1 MFRTAFFIVSI
12 CCCSFYWCHGCLEEE
27 RTLLLQIKDSISYP
41 GGSSLDEYWVG
52 KNCCQ
57 WYRVDCNP
65 SSSRVISIKL
75 GSIREER
82 LGLWYP
88 NTSLF
93 AAFKELE
100 KLYLWGNHI
109 GGWVMPQ
116 AFSEMQSLRELHLSS
131 NNLSVS
137 IDSLRCI
144 CELTTLRV
152 LNLDMNRLN
161 DHTIPKCLGNLS
173 LLEELSLSGN
183 ELKGNLPG
191 LCELRNIRE
200 LNLDFNNLDGR
211 AVPPCLSNLSKLET
225 LSLSG
230 NDLGSYSSALTGI
243 CELTALRGLYLSE
256 NRLDDRGIPKCMGNL
271 SLLEELYLLGNEL
284 KSPFSSL
291 TGFCELRNLQNLNVA
306 NNSYVGSIPQCF
318 GNMNSLRE
326 LHISYNQFTGANPS
340 SIFQNLTNLMII
352 SASDN
357 QFNDSISFSTFANL
371 SKLVHID
378 LSDNV
383 RLEVEMEHP
392 HWVPTFQLQSL
403 FLSNCILN
411 RRGGSG
417 IPTFI
422 STQQSLETLDL
433 SHSFLKGTIPS
444 WLLNNLTVSSLIL
457 GGNSLKGTFPQSTRR
472 NNSMLNEF
480 DVSDNFIYGELPSN
494 IDTLFPNLIVFNMS
508 KNKLQGT
515 IPASISK
522 LQTLRMLDLAENNLF
537 GEMPHGLT
545 RNNTSLEYLR
555 LSNNKLQ
562 GNILSKFSNMTE
574 LVVLLL
580 DSNGFTGTIASN
592 ILSSPSLKI
601 LDLSKNHLSGFIPS
615 WLPLLM
621 NLAILHLDWNFFNGP
636 IPSEFCQMQNLHIL
650 DLSNNKISGSIPSC
664 LPNIS
669 SWMKEIS
676 IDVDVLSE
684 QVYLRVLYSLNSSY
698 YVDVFH
704 TRVTTIL
711 TTKGMT
717 LTYEGL
723 PLSLMTI
730 IDFSMNQL
738 TGNIPS
744 QMGHLKA
751 LHSLNLSNNILSGP
765 IPESFQNL
773 ESIESLDLSHNK
785 IVGTIP
791 PQMVQLYKLSAF
803 NVSSNNLS
811 GAIPNEKQFLTFNE
825 SSYTANPHLC
835 GPPLQRSCSCNNSSQ
850 PRDNKG
856 EEEEEDDSTILD
868 SPLFF
873 YLWVA
878 IAYILGFW
886 GFIALFA
893 NKNWRWKFFSTVDRC
908 FDCSYLNL
916 HMFGLYLK
924 NFCCN

>member
-1 MFRTAFFIVSI
+1 MFLGMFRTTFFLVSI

-27 RTLLLQIKDSISYP
+27 RTLLLQIKDSINYP
-41 GGSSLDEYWVG
+41 GGSSLGEYWVG

-57 WYRVDCNP
+57 WYGVDCNP
-65 SSSRVISIKL
+65 SSFRVISIDL
-75 GSIREER
+75 YDVREEG

-93 AAFKELE
+93 APFKELKE
-100 KLYLWGNHI
+100 LDLGGNHI

-116 AFSEMQSLRELHLSS
+116 AFSGMRSLRKLYLFS
-131 NNLSVS
+131 NNLSAS
-137 IDSLRCI
+137 IDSLRGI

-152 LNLDMNRLN
+152 LYLDENRLN
-161 DHTIPKCLGNLS
+161 DHSIPKCFGNLS

-183 ELKGNLPG
+183 ELKGNLPAFPEMQSLRMLDISSNNLSLGIDSLRG
-191 LCELRNIRE
+191 LCGLRNIR
-200 LNLDFNNLDGR
+200 NLDLSYTNLDER
-211 AVPPCLSNLSKLET
+211 AFLRLCLSNLSKLET
-225 LSLSG
+225 LSLLD
-230 NDLGSYSSALTGI
+230 NDLGSYSIALTGI
-243 CELTALRGLYLSE
+243 CELTALRVLDLSW
-256 NRLDDRGIPKCMGNL
+256 NKINDHSIPKCWGNL
-271 SLLEELYLLGNEL
+271 SSLEKLDLWDNKL
-284 KSPFSSL
+284 KSPFNSL
-291 TGFCELRNLQNLNVA
+291 TA

-318 GNMNSLRE
+318 GNMNSLRR
-326 LHISYNQFTGANPS
+326 LSLSYNQFTGTIPS
-340 SIFQNLTNLMII
+340 SIFQNLTNLMVI
-352 SASDN
+352 STSHN

-371 SKLVHID
+371 SKLIHID
-378 LSDNV
+378 LSDNA
-383 RLEVEMEHP
+383 RLEVETEHP

-411 RRGGSG
+411 KGGGSG

-422 STQQSLETLDL
+422 SIQQSLETLDL
-433 SHSFLKGTIPS
+433 SHNFLKGTIPS
-444 WLLNNLTVSSLIL
+444 WLLNNLTVGSLIL
-457 GGNSLKGTFPQSTRR
+457 GGNLLKGPFPQSTQR
-472 NNSMLNEF
+472 NNSMLQEL

-494 IDTLFPNLIVFNMS
+494 INTLFPNLIVFNMS
-508 KNKLQGT
+508 KNELQGT
-515 IPASISK
+515 IPVSISK
-522 LQTLRMLDLAENNLF
+522 LQKLGMLDLSQNNLF
-537 GEMPHGLT
+537 GEMPHGLIS
-545 RNNTSLEYLR
+545 RNNTSLKFLR

-562 GNILSKFSNMTE
+562 GNILPKFPNMTK

-580 DSNGFTGTIASN
+580 DNNGFTGAIASN
-592 ILSSPSLKI
+592 MLSSPSLKI
-601 LDLSKNHLSGFIPS
+601 LDLSKNNLSGFIPS
-615 WLPLLM
+615 WLPLLT
-621 NLAILHLDWNFFNGP
+621 NLAILHLDGNFFNGP
-636 IPSEFCQMQNLHIL
+636 IPSEVCQMQNLHIL

-676 IDVDVLSE
+676 INVDI
-684 QVYLRVLYSLNSSY
+684 
-698 YVDVFH
+698 FH
-704 TRVTTIL
+704 PRVTTIL

-730 IDFSMNQL
+730 IDLSMNQL

-744 QMGHLKA
+744 QMGDLKA

-791 PQMVQLYKLSAF
+791 PQMVQLYKLSIF
-803 NVSSNNLS
+803 NVSFNNLS
-811 GAIPNEKQFLTFNE
+811 GAIPYEKQFSTFKE

-873 YLWVA
+873 FTCGWLLHIFWDFGVSLPFSPTSTGDGSSLVQWTGALIAA
-878 IAYILGFW
+878 I
-886 GFIALFA
+886 
-893 NKNWRWKFFSTVDRC
+893 
-908 FDCSYLNL
+908 
-916 HMFGLYLK
+916 
-924 NFCCN
+924 